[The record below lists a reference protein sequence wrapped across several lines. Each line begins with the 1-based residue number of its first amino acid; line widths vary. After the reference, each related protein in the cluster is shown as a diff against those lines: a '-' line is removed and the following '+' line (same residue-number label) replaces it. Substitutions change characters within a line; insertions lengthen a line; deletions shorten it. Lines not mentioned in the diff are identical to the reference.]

1 MTKTRHML
9 TSAPLAI
16 AAMAALPLFP
26 ASAQEQPVIVL
37 PDTAPT
43 TTTSVP
49 AATATPAPVI
59 VLPDPEP
66 VTTLPANEA
75 APTDSATREAAPAP
89 VVASRATPA
98 REVSRRVVNAVAA
111 TPVESNSEPAT
122 SEEIAPLPAPSAETI
137 AANRAALEPV
147 PAPVEDAS
155 SAALLLALLGV
166 GGVGLAAFFLMRR
179 RRKEPVPTIERP
191 HVANATVASPPVLD
205 RDPVVTTHDAAPSAT
220 VIAPAI
226 PTRAAALSNGAAVE
240 LPREAPNTFAERDSL
255 LKRMIAA
262 RPDRA
267 NPFRSPKARAKRAR
281 LILQSL
287 NMNFH
292 DRKPWIDLSQYT
304 NIWPE
309 LRGHGPRTATA

>member
-26 ASAQEQPVIVL
+26 AAAQEQPVIVL

-66 VTTLPANEA
+66 VTTLPASEA
-75 APTDSATREAAPAP
+75 VQTNSATREAAPAP
-89 VVASRATPA
+89 VAASRATPA
-98 REVSRRVVNAVAA
+98 REVSRPVVDAVAA
-111 TPVESNSEPAT
+111 TPGESASEPAT
-122 SEEIAPLPAPSAETI
+122 SEEIAPLPAASAETI

-155 SAALLLALLGV
+155 SATLLLALLGV

-179 RRKEPVPTIERP
+179 RRKDTVPTIERP
-191 HVANATVASPPVLD
+191 VVASAPVAPPPVLD
-205 RDPVVTTHDAAPSAT
+205 RDPVVTTHDAAHPAT
-220 VIAPAI
+220 TITPAM
-226 PTRAAALSNGAAVE
+226 PARAAAPSNGAAVE
-240 LPREAPNTFAERDSL
+240 LPREAPTTFAERDSL